1 MSGLKPIL
9 RLVAAFAVVLF
20 VVACEDLNAPAGQ
33 RPTPPPPPEPP
44 ACVPHPASQIVGD
57 WDASGDHARDD
68 EVYSF
73 RVDGTY
79 EHTWSSTA
87 PAPGLDQPPV
97 TRTKTSGGSYSYVA
111 ETCSLTWSPEIANIT
126 YFVSW
131 NGSDQFCTKF
141 NSRRGCIITFDR
153 RYREPDTAPSFVG
166 TVVDQTYTAGE
177 AITPLTLPAA
187 SGGNGTLSYSLAPP
201 VPGLTL
207 APATRTL
214 SGTPSTAGTYTMT
227 YRADDADANTAAAD
241 AATLKFIITV
251 QEPPEPEFVSRSSST
266 RRYRR

>member
-1 MSGLKPIL
+1 MKRGSERGHEATRARLLVDRPALRARRPARDLHLTTTYRSPPGAPWPIGCRLLCSSCPAVIVQYGHMSGLKPIL

-20 VVACEDLNAPAGQ
+20 VVACEDLNAPGGQ
-33 RPTPPPPPEPP
+33 RPTPTPPPEPP

-79 EHTWSSTA
+79 QHTWSSTA

-141 NSRRGCIITFDR
+141 SSRRGCIITFDR
-153 RYREPDTAPSFVG
+153 RSGEPDTAPSFVG
-166 TVVDQTYTAGE
+166 TVVDQSYTAGE
-177 AITPLTLPAA
+177 AITPLSLPAA
-187 SGGNGTLSYSLAPP
+187 SGGNGTLSYSLAPRY
-201 VPGLTL
+201 
-207 APATRTL
+207 PA
-214 SGTPSTAGTYTMT
+214 
-227 YRADDADANTAAAD
+227 
-241 AATLKFIITV
+241 
-251 QEPPEPEFVSRSSST
+251 
-266 RRYRR
+266 